1 MGVIVANG
9 AEKLYQVTNPPK
21 DVIED
26 LQKINVS
33 AEEPQQPL
41 KPFFDWLENITS
53 MEKGKSYFDWLN

>member
-1 MGVIVANG
+1 VANG

-33 AEEPQQPL
+33 VEKSPQPL
-41 KPFFDWLENITS
+41 KTFYDWLENITS
-53 MEKGKSYFDWLN
+53 KEKGKSFFDWLK